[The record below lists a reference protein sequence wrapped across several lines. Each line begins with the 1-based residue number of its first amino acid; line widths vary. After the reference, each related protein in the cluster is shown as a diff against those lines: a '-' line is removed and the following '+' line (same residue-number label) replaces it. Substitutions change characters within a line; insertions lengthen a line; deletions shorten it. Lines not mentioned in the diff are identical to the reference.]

1 MKMPCISKDYALNAI
16 LLLNIVALIVVHWWY
31 HDLITLEWFLR
42 SVLAIHLVLRWPHV
56 FYERNGWRH

>member
-1 MKMPCISKDYALNAI
+1 MKMPCISKDYAFNTI
-16 LLLNIVALIVVHWWY
+16 LVLNIVALIVVHWWY